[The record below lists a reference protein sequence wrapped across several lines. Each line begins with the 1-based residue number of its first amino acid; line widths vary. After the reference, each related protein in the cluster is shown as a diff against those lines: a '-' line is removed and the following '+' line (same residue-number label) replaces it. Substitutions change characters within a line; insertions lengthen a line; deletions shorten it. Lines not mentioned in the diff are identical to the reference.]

1 MGIDCW
7 GYMYFVWILGS
18 IGVLGFFFG
27 FFFWIDE
34 YGGGKIEL

>member
-18 IGVLGFFFG
+18 IGVLGFFF
-27 FFFWIDE
+27 FWIDE

>member
-7 GYMYFVWILGS
+7 GYMYFVWILGL
-18 IGVLGFFFG
+18 IGVLGFFFV
-27 FFFWIDE
+27 FFWIDE